1 MYTFLLQTNTP
12 VAPLLV
18 QQPIVTLDKLPALTT
33 QEEVH
38 KYLLQMTP
46 APPKRAPTAALG
58 VSTTTMTTT
67 STMVQ
72 TKST

>member
-1 MYTFLLQTNTP
+1 MYIFLLQTDTP

-18 QQPIVTLDKLPALTT
+18 QQPIVTLDKLLALTT

-46 APPKRAPTAALG
+46 ASPERAPIAALG
-58 VSTTTMTTT
+58 VPTTTTTTT

>member
-1 MYTFLLQTNTP
+1 MYT
-12 VAPLLV
+12 
-18 QQPIVTLDKLPALTT
+18 QQPIVTLDKLLALTT

-58 VSTTTMTTT
+58 APTTTTATT

>member
-1 MYTFLLQTNTP
+1 MYTFLLLTDTL
-12 VAPLLV
+12 VAPLLA
-18 QQPIVTLDKLPALTT
+18 QHPIVTLDKLLALTT

-46 APPKRAPTAALG
+46 APLKRAPTAALG
-58 VSTTTMTTT
+58 VPTTTTTTT

-72 TKST
+72 TKSA